1 MTITQ
6 LNKTHSKLAT
16 ITKLQGNLDALEH
29 LEGASMGSDVYVDSS
44 PTEKPNKGSQY
55 DISKHLSA
63 SIEQRQINIERGAK
77 LKQDWMDAEYWRRLA
92 AERGYTLPHWYI
104 PLSATGIEGVLHDF
118 KLGQTFFRD
127 HYGAVI
133 TYKEFV
139 DLNPRV
145 PLWAFAGWVLE
156 KLEEQMTEGN

>member
-1 MTITQ
+1 MAINQ

-29 LEGASMGSDVYVDSS
+29 LEGVGIGNDVYVDSN
-44 PTEKPNKGSQY
+44 PTEMPNKGSQY

-63 SIEQRQINIERGAK
+63 SIEQRQINIERGNE

-92 AERGYTLPHWYI
+92 KERGYTLPHWYI
-104 PLSATGIEGVLHDF
+104 PLSATGIEEALHSF
-118 KLGQTFFRD
+118 KLGQQFFRKR
-127 HYGAVI
+127 YGTNI
-133 TYKEFV
+133 TYQEFV

-145 PLWAFAGWVLE
+145 PLWVFAGWVLE
-156 KLEEQMTEGN
+156 YLSH